1 MDYVDLHL
9 YPVVA
14 GLTMDQYVQNFG
26 FVGFQQ
32 QKPILLGEFGAF
44 QSAYPAVADASA
56 GLRDWQIQSC
66 AYNFKGCEL
75 WTWDTDEQPELW
87 NAMSQGGLINQT
99 LSPATT
105 PNPCAP

>member
-44 QSAYPAVADASA
+44 QSAYPAVADAAA

-66 AYNFKGCEL
+66 AYNFKGWEL

-87 NAMSQGGLINQT
+87 NAMSQGGVINQA
-99 LSPATT
+99 LSPATRA
-105 PNPCAP
+105 NPCAP